1 VSEYEKRFKESQDTV
16 RAYAADVRNVT
27 KKLDLAVDI
36 ILSLQK
42 IVNIG
47 IPKSLHNEIN
57 LIPTKIRKQIDSL
70 AKGGY
75 RG

>member
-1 VSEYEKRFKESQDTV
+1 MSEYEKRFKESQDTV

-36 ILSLQK
+36 ILALRK
-42 IVNIG
+42 EVT
-47 IPKSLHNEIN
+47 
-57 LIPTKIRKQIDSL
+57 LIPTKIQKQIDAL
-70 AKGGY
+70 VKGGY

>member
-1 VSEYEKRFKESQDTV
+1 MSEYEKRFKESQDTV

-36 ILSLQK
+36 ILALRK
-42 IVNIG
+42 EVT
-47 IPKSLHNEIN
+47 
-57 LIPTKIRKQIDSL
+57 LIPTKIQKQIDTL
-70 AKGGY
+70 TKGGY